1 MKLLL
6 NLTVIAVLILF
17 AVNSSAQTF
26 GVKGGLS
33 LAKMLMENSNRTY
46 SSEILKRPGFQFGP
60 IVDLPLDNVVSFETG
75 LLLTG
80 KGFRYS
86 TRRNPGM
93 YESDAIL
100 NTNLL
105 YLDIPLTLKI
115 TIDLDDSKLFG
126 VFGPYVGVGLKGTV
140 KCNGDCS
147 QDEENI
153 EFGSEEDLKRID
165 TGINIGAGVEI
176 SPFQIGATYSLGLAN
191 LSTNTNDRS
200 EKVKNRVWLVTVTLR
215 FGKCR
220 AEKDQIPSDLS
231 YL

>member
-1 MKLLL
+1 
-6 NLTVIAVLILF
+6 
-17 AVNSSAQTF
+17 
-26 GVKGGLS
+26 
-33 LAKMLMENSNRTY
+33 LAKMLVENLNRTY
-46 SSEILKRPGFQFGP
+46 SNEILKRPGFQFGP
-60 IVDLPLDNVVSFETG
+60 IVDLPMDKVVSFETG

-115 TIDLDDSKLFG
+115 TIDLDDSKLFS
-126 VFGPYVGVGLKGTV
+126 VFGPYVGVGLKSTV

-147 QDEENI
+147 KGKEDI

-165 TGINIGAGVEI
+165 TGINMGAGVEI
-176 SPFQIGATYSLGLAN
+176 TPFQIGVTYSLGLAN

-215 FGKCR
+215 FGKRR

>member
-6 NLTVIAVLILF
+6 NLTVIAMLILF

-26 GVKGGLS
+26 GIKGGLS
-33 LAKMLMENSNRTY
+33 LAKMLMENRNRTY
-46 SSEILKRPGFQFGP
+46 SSEILKRPGFQLGP
-60 IVDLPLDNVVSFETG
+60 IVDLPMGKVVSFETG

-86 TRRNPGM
+86 TRRNPRM

-126 VFGPYVGVGLKGTV
+126 VFGPYVGVGLKGAA
-140 KCNGDCS
+140 KCNGDCKVVEK
-147 QDEENI
+147 DI
-153 EFGSEEDLKRID
+153 KFGS
-165 TGINIGAGVEI
+165 
-176 SPFQIGATYSLGLAN
+176 
-191 LSTNTNDRS
+191 
-200 EKVKNRVWLVTVTLR
+200 
-215 FGKCR
+215 
-220 AEKDQIPSDLS
+220 
-231 YL
+231 